1 MSCSGMQNVFDT
13 WNKSPFN
20 TPFSFITKL
29 LSVID
34 IISSIFSHS
43 LKKKRVNSWTRNSH
57 LRILFWLLK
66 RFHAWTAICTYHK
79 KYYTSHFAPYIT
91 VLNLNTH
98 KTQNGHIQWDNYRI
112 QVLFLYHYNTALSML
127 FQIYCVS
134 AGVLV
139 PQGLETQ
146 VHVWMIQKLYRLIL
160 ETSTCN
166 RVYLCWVNCIFGS
179 FPN

>member
-98 KTQNGHIQWDNYRI
+98 KTQNGHTMRQLQDSSSVSLPL
-112 QVLFLYHYNTALSML
+112 Q
-127 FQIYCVS
+127 YCTVNAISNLLCECRSVS
-134 AGVLV
+134 ATGT
-139 PQGLETQ
+139 GN
-146 VHVWMIQKLYRLIL
+146 
-160 ETSTCN
+160 TSTCLN
-166 RVYLCWVNCIFGS
+166 DSKTLQTYSWNKHV
-179 FPN
+179 